1 MNLKLRRLVRTPHS
15 EQYALFDLDSVPPAA
30 AGQEAGDPPS
40 VGKLDLHFTDGGVY
54 GTVLLW
60 QSFAAKLPD
69 DQRRTFIE
77 ALLSDISQ
85 PMGLP
90 DAFAVEFFSP
100 DLGTYSL
107 YHNLDAEEAEG

>member
-1 MNLKLRRLVRTPHS
+1 MNLKLRRLVRTPTS
-15 EQYALFDLDSVPPAA
+15 EQYALFDLDRVLPGESDQASA
-30 AGQEAGDPPS
+30 DPPS

-60 QSFAAKLPD
+60 QSFASQLPS
-69 DQRRTFIE
+69 DQRRAFVE

-90 DAFAVEFFSP
+90 DTFAVEFFSP

-107 YHNLDAEEAEG
+107 IHNLDEEGRED